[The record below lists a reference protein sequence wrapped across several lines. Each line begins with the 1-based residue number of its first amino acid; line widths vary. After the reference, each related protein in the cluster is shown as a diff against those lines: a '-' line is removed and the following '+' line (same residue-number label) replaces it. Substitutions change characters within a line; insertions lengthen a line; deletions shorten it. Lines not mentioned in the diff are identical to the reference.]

1 MRLDEFYNPQND
13 RSAKRDFDDT
23 RKTKLTLE
31 TLNKLR
37 KYRELKKQENIQQ
50 AEFASIMYAQN
61 NNRLILL
68 AAFNENPACG
78 CSWSCQDIGIPDIE
92 FGKLIPD
99 YYNAEYINLAKPAC
113 SNSGIAMQVD
123 YIIDQDIKPDLVII
137 NATTVT
143 RTELKLLN
151 NKRFNPSKSWDNVDY
166 NMLQGEKFRDE
177 HAPGYG
183 KGYDPTIT
191 QIVFLLYLVKT

>member
-1 MRLDEFYNPQND
+1 MKI
-13 RSAKRDFDDT
+13 AV
-23 RKTKLTLE
+23 
-31 TLNKLR
+31 
-37 KYRELKKQENIQQ
+37 
-50 AEFASIMYAQN
+50 
-61 NNRLILL
+61 
-68 AAFNENPACG
+68 CG
-78 CSWSCQDIGIPDIE
+78 CSWSCRDIGIPDIE

-151 NKRFNPSKSWDNVDY
+151 NKRFN
-166 NMLQGEKFRDE
+166 Q
-177 HAPGYG
+177 
-183 KGYDPTIT
+183 
-191 QIVFLLYLVKT
+191 